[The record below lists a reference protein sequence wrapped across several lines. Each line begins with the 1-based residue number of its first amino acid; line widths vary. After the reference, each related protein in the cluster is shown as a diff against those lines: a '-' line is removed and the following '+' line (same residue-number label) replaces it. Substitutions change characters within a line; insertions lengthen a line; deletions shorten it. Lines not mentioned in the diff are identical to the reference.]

1 MRVLRNCFGGCA
13 DAGVAQLVEQRIRN
27 AKVGSSTLLAGTR
40 SDEGQQLLA
49 ADPFVFL
56 PFATVTIPIL
66 SALRRRLLIAT
77 TSPAAVARWRWL
89 LGALAFTV
97 FWLALSPAPP
107 DGLNTGWDKLNH
119 AGAFAALTVVAIF
132 ALPRPRCSLWLL
144 LGCLLCFGGA
154 IEVAQS
160 FTPTR
165 SAEWGDLLADAIGMA
180 AGLLATAVLTRI
192 VSGRPQSR

>member
-1 MRVLRNCFGGCA
+1 MRILRNGFGGCA

-27 AKVGSSTLLAGTR
+27 AKVGSSTLLTGTR
-40 SDEGQQLLA
+40 SDEGQRLLA
-49 ADPFVFL
+49 ADPFVFF
-56 PFATVTIPIL
+56 PSAAVTMPMP
-66 SALRRRLLIAT
+66 SALRRRLLIAL

-89 LGALAFTV
+89 LGALAVTV

-132 ALPRPRCSLWLL
+132 ALPRPRWSLWLL
-144 LGCLLCFGGA
+144 LGGLLCFGGA

-160 FTPTR
+160 FIPTR
-165 SAEWGDLLADAIGMA
+165 SAEWGDLLADAVGMA
-180 AGLLATAVLTRI
+180 AGVLAAMFVTRI
-192 VSGRPQSR
+192 ASGRTQLR